1 MGNKEMTVQPTS
13 LEAYTTQLY
22 KLDNHQQLI
31 LNILQKHPN
40 MSDNDLLRYLR
51 LTDPHNHWEINKITP
66 RRNELYNM
74 ELILDNGEKID
85 RLTGRRVIKWIPK

>member
-1 MGNKEMTVQPTS
+1 MTVQPTS
-13 LEAYTTQLY
+13 LEAYTDLLY
-22 KLDNHQQLI
+22 KLGDKQQTI
-31 LNILQKHPN
+31 LNIIQTHPN

-51 LTDPHNHWEINKITP
+51 HIDPNSHWETSKITG

-85 RLTGRRVIKWIPK
+85 RLTGEGCMKWIKA